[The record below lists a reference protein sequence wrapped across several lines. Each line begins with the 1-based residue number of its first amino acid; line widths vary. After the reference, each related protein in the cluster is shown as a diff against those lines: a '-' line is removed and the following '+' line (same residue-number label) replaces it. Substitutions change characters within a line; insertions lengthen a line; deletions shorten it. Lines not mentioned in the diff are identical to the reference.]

1 MFGHFRRSSTVSH
14 SRLQASI
21 ARGLARLDLHI
32 IAVVKVKVLSGLQ
45 PHENSTDILNYVNS
59 KLRIRTPKLGLNFS
73 KAKTW
78 FWARTHEF
86 TVSSPAWG
94 TSDEPPV
101 LPLPETSLVDL
112 TAIPIAL
119 YLLAEFEEIQ
129 GKGKEGING
138 RRKEGR
144 ERQRGI

>member
-1 MFGHFRRSSTVSH
+1 
-14 SRLQASI
+14 
-21 ARGLARLDLHI
+21 
-32 IAVVKVKVLSGLQ
+32 
-45 PHENSTDILNYVNS
+45 
-59 KLRIRTPKLGLNFS
+59 
-73 KAKTW
+73 
-78 FWARTHEF
+78 
-86 TVSSPAWG
+86 
-94 TSDEPPV
+94 V

-129 GKGKEGING
+129 GKGKKGING